1 MAAMPQARTGFPPD
15 ATVPRLIWS
24 YLRRHAGPF
33 LVGAVFLLATQ
44 YLTLEI
50 PGELGAAI
58 QALDD
63 ADEGTLALEAARA
76 VAVASGKLIVLLA
89 VAAAA
94 TRILSRVLI
103 FNAARRIEYDLRNE
117 VFTHLATLSP
127 AYYQRVPTGD
137 LTSRVINDTT
147 YVRLM
152 YGLAV
157 LHLAN
162 TAFAYVMT
170 LGKMVQID
178 LVLTAL
184 CVAPYPPLLWAVQRL
199 ANQLHSQTR
208 VVQERL
214 ADLSAQ
220 VQEDLSGIAVVKT
233 YAVEELEAQRFDATC
248 EQYVQENLRLARIRG
263 LLMPLMVSIGALGG
277 LTVLYFGGRAVITEQ
292 GIELGEFVEFSG
304 YLGLLSWPTI
314 ALGWIIAAWNRGTAA
329 FERLAE
335 VMREPA
341 DVVAPDPEETDRA
354 VVAGDIEL
362 RGVRFRYPGADH
374 DALHDLDLHIRAGT
388 RVGIVGRSGSG
399 KSTLVNL
406 IPRLYDVSGGEVL
419 IDGTPIGD
427 IPLSRLRGA
436 IGYAPQEPFLF
447 STTVASNIALGVAG
461 VAGGEGASPGALD
474 SEGSGAAGLSV
485 EEAVAMAQLERDL
498 DAFPQG
504 LDTMVGERGI
514 TLSGGQKQRVAL
526 ARALMTQPRILI
538 LDDSLSSVD
547 TETER
552 RILDHMESAMGQRTA
567 IVVTHR
573 FSILELLDEIVVMAG
588 GTVVER
594 GSHRELIAA
603 GGHYAA
609 MVARQALREEISS
622 L

>member
-1 MAAMPQARTGFPPD
+1 MSDVSRVRTGFPPD
-15 ATVPRLIWS
+15 ATVPRLIWA
-24 YLRRHAGPF
+24 YLRRHSGAF

-63 ADEGTLALEAARA
+63 ADEGTLTLDAARQ

-94 TRILSRVLI
+94 TRILSRILI

-127 AYYQRVPTGD
+127 SYYQRVPTGD

-178 LVLTAL
+178 FVLTAL

-233 YAVEELEAQRFDATC
+233 YAVEELEARRFDATC

-277 LTVLYFGGRAVITEQ
+277 LTVLYFGGRAVITQQ

-341 DVVAPDPEETDRA
+341 EVVGPDPEETDRA
-354 VVAGDIEL
+354 VVSGEIEL
-362 RGVRFRYPGADH
+362 RGVRFRYPGADQ
-374 DALHDLDLHIRAGT
+374 DALDGIDLHIRAGT

-406 IPRLYDVSGGEVL
+406 IPRLYDASAGEIL
-419 IDGTPIGD
+419 IDGTSIRD

-447 STTVASNIALGVAG
+447 STTVAANIALGADG
-461 VAGGEGASPGALD
+461 LAADGDARPGP
-474 SEGSGAAGLSV
+474 AGLSLDD
-485 EEAVAMAQLERDL
+485 AVAMAQLERDL

-504 LDTMVGERGI
+504 LETMVGERGI

-526 ARALMTQPRILI
+526 ARALMMQPRILI

-573 FSILELLDEIVVMAG
+573 FSILELLDEIVVMADG
-588 GTVVER
+588 AVVER
-594 GSHRELIAA
+594 GSHRELVAA
-603 GGHYAA
+603 DGPYAA